1 MRLCNPLVQAK
12 RWRREAEE
20 GAMAHLPQVH
30 SMKTLEPAWAAALL
44 PGNDQREWCPRI
56 SELMHAT

>member
-1 MRLCNPLVQAK
+1 
-12 RWRREAEE
+12 
-20 GAMAHLPQVH
+20 MAHLPQVH

-56 SELMHAT
+56 SKLMHAT